1 MSSIIYIILYI
12 LYYIMSYHIISYH
25 IIFCYITSCHQ
36 KNVKMVLKQTNCISS
51 LGLWVSREGNVQ
63 ACAGF
68 LSSEHWRRNWP
79 ARRRHHE
86 VRTESDV
93 HLIHDALAA
102 QKPWS
107 VLENIFKPSL
117 FPQKRLFTNSSAGKW
132 KGHASGRWEIPHPI
146 FNFRNGTVGW
156 EKGRMRMETQ

>member
-1 MSSIIYIILYI
+1 MMSC
-12 LYYIMSYHIISYH
+12 HIISYR
-25 IIFCYITSCHQ
+25 IISYRIISYFVILHHVIRKKCQ
-36 KNVKMVLKQTNCISS
+36 NGVKTNSISS

-132 KGHASGRWEIPHPI
+132 KGHASGRWEIHHPI
-146 FNFRNGTVGW
+146 FNFRNGRNGTVGW
-156 EKGRMRMETQ
+156 EKGRMRMETP